1 MFTHA
6 HPSTRLLWLP
16 VLILMLVASLAGCD
30 KAASSSATQPATRTI
45 TVGTEP
51 TFPPF
56 EARGDTGDFI
66 GFDIDL
72 MRAIGAKAGWNV
84 QFKDLGFDALIP
96 ALDAGQI
103 DVIASAMSITEER
116 KNAVDFSDPYVE
128 AGLVVAVRQ
137 NEQGVQT
144 ADALVG
150 KTLAVQQ
157 GSTGAEAAGKLKA
170 AGKVKEVKYFQTVP
184 LAMMELTKGG
194 VDAVINDRP
203 TGESYIASNPNQVR
217 LLPKPLQSDSYGLA
231 IKKGNAELLATVNV
245 ALKQLKAEGFLEQ
258 LEGKHFAGKS
268 AAPMGAEA
276 PKSFLG
282 HVVAILPELAKGAGI
297 AVLVVLIAETMA
309 TVLGLGLALMRLSG
323 SRALS
328 IVARVYVD
336 LIRGTP
342 MLVQILLLYFGV
354 PSLISAMT
362 GSPFNPDPLVAG
374 TLALGLNSAAY
385 VSEIYRATLGSIDR
399 GQGEAACALGLS
411 PVQRFRYVIF
421 PQAFRI
427 AIPPLGNE
435 FVTLLKD
442 TSLLSVIAVMEIV
455 KVGQLYMARTYAVF
469 PTYVAIALTYV
480 ILTFAITSIL
490 RVVERRMT
498 LPT

>member
-1 MFTHA
+1 MYTLVCPA
-6 HPSTRLLWLP
+6 SPRLRLLAITLL
-16 VLILMLVASLAGCD
+16 VLATASACD
-30 KAASSSATQPATRTI
+30 RPPTGSTTQPAARTLV
-45 TVGTEP
+45 VGTEP

-56 EARGDTGDFI
+56 EARGEKGDFV

-72 MRAIGAKAGWNV
+72 VRAIGAKAGFNV

-96 ALDAGQI
+96 ALNAGQI
-103 DVIASAMSITEER
+103 DVIASAMSITDER

-128 AGLVVAVRQ
+128 AGLVIAVRQ
-137 NEQGVQT
+137 NEQGVRNAET
-144 ADALVG
+144 LVG

-157 GSTGAEAAGKLKA
+157 GSTGAEAADKLKA
-170 AGKVKEVKYFQTVP
+170 AGKVKEIKYFQTVP

-194 VDAVINDRP
+194 ADAVINDRP
-203 TGESYIASNPNQVR
+203 TAENYVASNPNQVR
-217 LLPKPLQSDSYGLA
+217 VLPEPVQSDSYGLA
-231 IKKGNAELLATVNV
+231 IKKGNADLLAKINT
-245 ALKQLKAEGFLEQ
+245 ALKELKAEGFLKQ
-258 LEGKHFAGKS
+258 LEDKHFAGKTVAGTS
-268 AAPMGAEA
+268 AEA
-276 PKSFLG
+276 PKGFSG
-282 HVVAILPELAKGAGI
+282 HMVAVLPDLVKGAGI
-297 AVLVVLIAETMA
+297 AVLVVLIAEVMG

-323 SRALS
+323 SGVLS
-328 IVARVYVD
+328 VVAAVYVD

-342 MLVQILLLYFGV
+342 MLVQILFVYFGV
-354 PSLISAMT
+354 PSLISSLT
-362 GSPFNPDPLVAG
+362 GSPFNPDPIIAG
-374 TLALGLNSAAY
+374 TLALGFNSAAY

-399 GQGEAACALGLS
+399 GQNEAACALGLS

-455 KVGQLYMARTYAVF
+455 KAGQLYMSRTYAVF
-469 PTYVAIALTYV
+469 PTYLAIALVYV
-480 ILTFAITSIL
+480 ILTLAITNIL
-490 RVVERRMT
+490 RVVERRMK